1 MESIF
6 GKFYLNKNLAI
17 ELSRY
22 LEPKDLLSMLSLS
35 KKTNSVYSQELILW
49 ICLSQCFKD
58 VR

>member
-22 LEPKDLLSMLSLS
+22 FESKDLLSMLCLS
-35 KKTNSVYSQELILW
+35 KKTNAVYSQELILW
-49 ICLSQCFKD
+49 ICLTQCFKD